1 MKIKFD
7 PHIHHRRSIRLKGY
21 DYSQPGAYFITLVT
35 HGRDCIFGE
44 VIEGDMVL
52 NWYGKTVHRDWM
64 DLPHHYPFVTLDAFI
79 VMPNHVHAIV
89 VLRTDDVGRGGSTQA
104 HNSKLIK
111 FVSDRFVTPDVGQTR
126 PYGIRRHGLPEIVR
140 AFKSFSARRINQ
152 KRHLPGIAV
161 WQRNYYEHII
171 RNQSDLD
178 CIRLYIG
185 DNPRR
190 WAEDPENQK

>member
-1 MKIKFD
+1 MVWQNCTQ
-7 PHIHHRRSIRLKGY
+7 RLDG
-21 DYSQPGAYFITLVT
+21 SVSP
-35 HGRDCIFGE
+35 
-44 VIEGDMVL
+44 
-52 NWYGKTVHRDWM
+52 
-64 DLPHHYPFVTLDAFI
+64 LPICYLGCVYCDAKPF
-79 VMPNHVHAIV
+79 HAIV

-152 KRHLPGIAV
+152 KRRLPGIAV